1 MLELRSVPSQ
11 DLPARERLA
20 LDRAAARRVRMRYED
35 PADARS
41 LAEAVLERNA
51 ADLRHYDVVEDGE
64 TVGWMLWRHRG
75 DQADVND
82 LVLDEPER
90 AGELLPALVETAR
103 ADGGRFLGVTA
114 VPGEPARDPLVALD
128 VFVPRATNMALPLD
142 GDIGDP
148 GALELR
154 PMTQQTF
161 DAYLDGSTEEYAGE
175 LAAAG
180 MSEQSARA
188 QAEQQMAELIPAGLD
203 SPGQN
208 FFTAWVDDIPVGT
221 LWLSTEDPLAFV
233 YDIAVDESQRRKGYG
248 EAIMNAGARWCRDL
262 GHPALGLN
270 VFAHN
275 PKARALYDKLGYHV
289 TADYRSIDL
298 DDAG

>member
-1 MLELRSVPSQ
+1 MLELRLVSDQ
-11 DLPARERLA
+11 ELPARRRQA
-20 LDRAAARRVRMRYED
+20 LDRAAERRVRTRYED
-35 PADARS
+35 PEDARIM
-41 LAEAVLERNA
+41 AEAVLERNA
-51 ADLRHYDVVEDGE
+51 DDLRHYDVVEGGV
-64 TVGWMLWRHRG
+64 TVGWMLWRHKK
-75 DQADVND
+75 DQADVSD
-82 LVLDEPER
+82 LVLDETRR
-90 AGELLPALVETAR
+90 APELLPALVVTAR
-103 ADGGRFLGVTA
+103 ADGARFLGVTA

-142 GDIGDP
+142 GHIGDP
-148 GALELR
+148 GELELR
-154 PMTQQTF
+154 PMTAETF
-161 DAYLDGSTEEYAGE
+161 DAYRDGSTDEYAGE

-180 MSEQSARA
+180 MSQKSARE

-203 SPGQN
+203 SPGQS
-208 FFTAWVDDIPVGT
+208 FFTAWVGDVPVGT

-248 EAIMNAGARWCRDL
+248 EAIMNAGARWCRER

-275 PKARALYDKLGYHV
+275 PGARALYDKLDYHV